1 MTGQAT
7 SLQHAGTWRRFG
19 AFVKHPDLPPRAS
32 GISAAA
38 FAVLGKLFVL
48 DLVLMALL
56 IGLAALAQALGFKL
70 PDHLLGQLQMTP
82 LLIAL
87 IVVGAPIAEE
97 IVFRGWL
104 SGRPGHV
111 LALLVLLAGGILFT
125 VLSAG
130 GNSIAALAALGLALL
145 LAVFAIWWKRR
156 SDAMGFFQRHFR
168 WFYWGSALAFGS
180 VHLTNFTGGNALILL
195 PLTLPQLLLGLILGY
210 VRTRFGLWSS
220 MLMHAAHNTLFISL
234 VLLGSG

>member
-7 SLQHAGTWRRFG
+7 SLERAGVWRRFG
-19 AFVKHPDLPPRAS
+19 GFVCRPDLPPRAS
-32 GISAAA
+32 GISGAA

-48 DLVLMALL
+48 DLLLMATL
-56 IGLAALAQALGFKL
+56 IGLAALAEALGAKF
-70 PDHLLGQLQMTP
+70 PGHLLTGLEMSP
-82 LLIAL
+82 PIIAL
-87 IVVGAPIAEE
+87 IVLGAPIAEE
-97 IVFRGWL
+97 TVFRGWL

-111 LALLVLLAGGILFT
+111 LAVLLLLGGGIAFT
-125 VLSAG
+125 VLSG
-130 GNSIAALAALGLALL
+130 GGREVAALAAPVIAFVLAI
-145 LAVFAIWWKRR
+145 AAIWWKRR

-180 VHLTNFTGGNALILL
+180 VHLTNFTSGNALILL

-210 VRTRFGLWSS
+210 ARTRFGLWSS

-234 VLLGSG
+234 VLFGGG

>member
-7 SLQHAGTWRRFG
+7 SLQHAETWRRFG
-19 AFVKHPDLPPRAS
+19 AFVTHPDLPPRAS
-32 GISAAA
+32 GISATAI
-38 FAVLGKLFVL
+38 AVLGRLFVL
-48 DLVLMALL
+48 DLVLMAAL
-56 IGLAALAQALGFKL
+56 IGLAALAEALGYKL
-70 PDHLLGQLQMTP
+70 PDHLLGELQMTP

-111 LALLVLLAGGILFT
+111 FAVLLLLGGATLFMA
-125 VLSAG
+125 LSAR
-130 GNSIAALAALGLALL
+130 GNGVAALAAFGAALL
-145 LAVFAIWWKRR
+145 LAALAIWWKRR
-156 SDAMGFFQRHFR
+156 SDAMSWFQHHFR

-180 VHLTNFTGGNALILL
+180 VHLTNFTDGNALILL